1 VNVALWVAQALLAV
15 GFAGTGVNHYLG
27 DDRGQ
32 PRMAWMRS
40 LPSWQL
46 KAIGVLEVL
55 GALGLILPGV
65 AGIASWLVWLAAGC
79 LTLLMVAAIIFHVVR
94 SEWAN
99 IVVNA
104 VLGAV
109 GAFVFIG
116 RLALV
121 PF

>member
-1 VNVALWVAQALLAV
+1 VNVALWVAQVALAMGFVAV
-15 GFAGTGVNHYLG
+15 GANHVRG

-40 LPSWQL
+40 LPPWQL
-46 KAIGVLEVL
+46 KVIGVLEVL
-55 GALGLILPGV
+55 GAVGLILP
-65 AGIASWLVWLAAGC
+65 ALTGIASWLVWLAAGC
-79 LTLLMVAAIIFHVVR
+79 LALLMVAAIIFHVVR

-109 GAFVFIG
+109 GTFVFIG